1 MDDSSIEKSE
11 KIIKLFQKYYKRIKY
26 TKSETNRET
35 AHSRSLGIEYV
46 TGKYLPHFD
55 YDDF

>member
-1 MDDSSIEKSE
+1 MDDSPIE

-26 TKSETNRET
+26 TKSETNRGEEY
-35 AHSRSLGIEYV
+35 SKSLGIEYV
-46 TGKYLPHFD
+46 TGKYIAHFD

>member
-11 KIIKLFQKYYKRIKY
+11 KIIKLFQKYYKS
-26 TKSETNRET
+26 KSESNRET
-35 AHSRSLGIEYV
+35 AHSRYLGIEYV

>member
-1 MDDSSIEKSE
+1 MDDSSIEKYE

-26 TKSETNRET
+26 TETNRGAE
-35 AHSRSLGIEYV
+35 HSKSMGINYV
-46 TGKYLPHFD
+46 TGKYIAHFD